1 MCRFKSGIIL
11 KDRIY
16 IPDHDR
22 HTNMLNELGIE
33 DTRENAERVFV
44 RAELIPPNNDFFAP
58 VSEWTLNVDQDI
70 LPDWF
75 VKEYE
80 EKRMREGMQS
90 WAEAHIHVGKSNLII
105 TEGMHLLKNSTV
117 TAYDQSVVRAYDRSV
132 VTAYDRSVVTA
143 YDQSVVRAYGQS
155 MVRAYG
161 QSTVKACDQS
171 TVEAYDQ
178 STVEAYD
185 QSVVEAYDQSMVKA
199 YGQSTVEA
207 YDQSMVIIHSSSSF
221 DVNRLMLFKDAVALD
236 RRRKQVY
243 CSKQWSL
250 KKTEG
255 NKNGMQS

>member
-58 VSEWTLNVDQDI
+58 VSEWMLNVDQDI

-117 TAYDQSVVRAYDRSV
+117 TAYDQSVVTAYDQSTVTAYGRSV

-143 YDQSVVRAYGQS
+143 YDQS

-161 QSTVKACDQS
+161 QSTVKACGQS
-171 TVEAYDQ
+171 MVKAYDQ
-178 STVEAYD
+178 SMVTAYG
-185 QSVVEAYDQSMVKA
+185 QSMVKA
-199 YGQSTVEA
+199 YGQSTV
-207 YDQSMVIIHSSSSF
+207 IIHSSSSF
-221 DVNRLMLFKDAVALD
+221 VVNRLMLFKDAVALD

>member
-117 TAYDQSVVRAYDRSV
+117 TAYDQSVVRAY
-132 VTAYDRSVVTA
+132 
-143 YDQSVVRAYGQS
+143 GQS

-161 QSTVKACDQS
+161 QSTVKACD
-171 TVEAYDQ
+171 
-178 STVEAYD
+178 
-185 QSVVEAYDQSMVKA
+185 
-199 YGQSTVEA
+199 QSTVEA